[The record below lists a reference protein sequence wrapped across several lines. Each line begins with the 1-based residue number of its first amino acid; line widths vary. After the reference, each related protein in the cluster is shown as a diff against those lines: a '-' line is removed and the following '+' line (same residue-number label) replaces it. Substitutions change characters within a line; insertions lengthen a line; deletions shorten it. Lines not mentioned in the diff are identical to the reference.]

1 MASLAIVSAISLISP
16 RRWAKRILVV
26 GLPLVGAVG
35 VVLVYA
41 WWHYLRRDRRLVPR
55 ARVGHRVV
63 ARDPAP
69 PGAVR

>member
-26 GLPLVGAVG
+26 DLPLVVAVG

-41 WWHYLRRDRRLVPR
+41 
-55 ARVGHRVV
+55 
-63 ARDPAP
+63 
-69 PGAVR
+69 